1 MKTLA
6 SRVVK
11 NNFGGITDIVK
22 SGEPV
27 TFTQHGRP
35 TLMIRPYAQGQEALR
50 LLAAQRMG
58 GFLDSLPGEFVDP
71 TALATRAVLSQCHC
85 PPSSRRIG

>member
-6 SRVVK
+6 SRTVQ
-11 NNFGGITDIVK
+11 NNFGGIADIVK

-27 TFTQHGRP
+27 TVTQHGRP
-35 TLMIRPYAQGQEALR
+35 TLMILPYAQGQEALR

-58 GFLDSLPGEFVDP
+58 AFLDGLPEGFVEPNVPELSTKEITD
-71 TALATRAVLSQCHC
+71 LVHELRA
-85 PPSSRRIG
+85 